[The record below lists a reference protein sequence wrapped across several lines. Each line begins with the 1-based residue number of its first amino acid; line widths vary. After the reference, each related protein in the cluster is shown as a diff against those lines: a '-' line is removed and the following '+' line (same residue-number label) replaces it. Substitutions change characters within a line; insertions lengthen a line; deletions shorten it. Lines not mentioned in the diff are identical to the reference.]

1 MSDTNPNNPPPPPTV
16 EELSAQ
22 LAALRATLA
31 KSVGLGEEAD
41 EAAILARITDTTKE
55 RDEAKARAAD
65 VESRWTG
72 EKVDAALRDAFA
84 KSGADPR
91 NAEDF
96 LALARPLFTVDAKT
110 GAVVTKPDAPNTV
123 PGANAEAWIVAELHS
138 KRPHWWPLSQGAG
151 ARGAGFTPSAGADD
165 SCFDPRS
172 PNYNFTAQLAAEA
185 KYGPAFADRAR
196 QRFGG
201 RGGGR

>member
-1 MSDTNPNNPPPPPTV
+1 MSDTNPNTPTV

-22 LAALRATLA
+22 LAALRSTLA

-65 VESRWTG
+65 VESRWAS
-72 EKVDAALRDAFA
+72 EKVDSALRDAFA

-96 LALARPLFTVDAKT
+96 LALARPLFGVDAKT
-110 GAVVTKPDAPNTV
+110 GAVVTKADAPNTV
-123 PGANAEAWIVAELHS
+123 PGQNAEAWIVSELRA
-138 KRPHWWPLSQGAG
+138 KRSHWWPLSLGAG
-151 ARGAGFTPSAGADD
+151 ARGAGFTPGAGADD
-165 SCFDPRS
+165 SCFNPAS
-172 PNYNFTAQLAAEA
+172 PNYNFTAQLALEARHGAEFADKARA
-185 KYGPAFADRAR
+185 KYR
-196 QRFGG
+196 G
-201 RGGGR
+201 RSR